1 MVHPP
6 LHTSPRRNGAFIF
19 IENVIYT
26 GNTMKN
32 LTYHGVSSF
41 LPAIYEAVKNG
52 TYADFWKEINGKMFT
67 NISTDYSVGANT
79 IRFTVL
85 HELIDYVVANA
96 KDLTEDDIR
105 SIVGT
110 LLRVTFIFDRKYV
123 FMMSV
128 IEKDLTDV
136 VEVATIEAE
145 QEVVVVETVEA
156 PVQEVNP
163 VVKKTGVKAK
173 KS

>member
-1 MVHPP
+1 
-6 LHTSPRRNGAFIF
+6 
-19 IENVIYT
+19 
-26 GNTMKN
+26 MKN

-67 NISTDYSVGANT
+67 NVSTDYSVGGNT

-105 SIVGT
+105 SIVNT

-123 FMMSV
+123 FMLSV

-136 VEVATIEAE
+136 VEVATIEVE
-145 QEVVVVETVEA
+145 QATELETVVTETAEA
-156 PVQEVNP
+156 VEKAVQVAKP
-163 VVKKTGVKAK
+163 TAKPKAAAKAK
-173 KS
+173 K

>member
-1 MVHPP
+1 
-6 LHTSPRRNGAFIF
+6 
-19 IENVIYT
+19 
-26 GNTMKN
+26 
-32 LTYHGVSSF
+32 

-67 NISTDYSVGANT
+67 NVSTDYSVGGNT
-79 IRFTVL
+79 VRFAVL
-85 HELIDYVVANA
+85 HELIDYVVNNA

-128 IEKDLTDV
+128 VEKQLTDV
-136 VEVATIEAE
+136 AEEATIEAE
-145 QEVVVVETVEA
+145 QEVVVDTKVET
-156 PVQEVNP
+156 PVQEAKP
-163 VVKKTGVKAK
+163 VVKKAGVKAK
-173 KS
+173 K

>member
-6 LHTSPRRNGAFIF
+6 LHTSPRRNGAFIL
-19 IENVIYT
+19 ENVIYT

-67 NISTDYSVGANT
+67 NVSTDYSVGGNT
-79 IRFTVL
+79 IRFAQL
-85 HELIDYVVANA
+85 HEVIDYVVNNA

-136 VEVATIEAE
+136 AEAATIEVE
-145 QEVVVVETVEA
+145 QATEVVVETAVEA
-156 PVQEVNP
+156 KP
-163 VVKKTGVKAK
+163 VVKKAATKAK
-173 KS
+173 K

>member
-1 MVHPP
+1 
-6 LHTSPRRNGAFIF
+6 
-19 IENVIYT
+19 
-26 GNTMKN
+26 MKN

-67 NISTDYSVGANT
+67 NVSTDYSVGGNT
-79 IRFTVL
+79 IRFAVL
-85 HELIDYVVANA
+85 HEVIDYVVANA

-105 SIVGT
+105 SIVNT

-128 IEKDLTDV
+128 VEKDLTDV
-136 VEVATIEAE
+136 AEAATIEAE
-145 QEVVVVETVEA
+145 QATELETVVVETVEA
-156 PVQEVNP
+156 VEKAVQAAKP
-163 VVKKTGVKAK
+163 AAKPKAAAKAK
-173 KS
+173 K

>member
-67 NISTDYSVGANT
+67 NVSTDYSVGGNT

-85 HELIDYVVANA
+85 HELIDHVVANA

-105 SIVGT
+105 SIVST

-128 IEKDLTDV
+128 VEKQLTDV
-136 VEVATIEAE
+136 AEAATIEVE
-145 QEVVVVETVEA
+145 QATAVVVEV
-156 PVQEVNP
+156 PVQEAKP
-163 VVKKTGVKAK
+163 VAKPKAAAKAK

>member
-1 MVHPP
+1 
-6 LHTSPRRNGAFIF
+6 
-19 IENVIYT
+19 
-26 GNTMKN
+26 MKN

-67 NISTDYSVGANT
+67 NVSTDYSVGGNT
-79 IRFTVL
+79 IRFAQL
-85 HELIDYVVANA
+85 HEVVDYVVANA

-105 SIVGT
+105 SIVST

-136 VEVATIEAE
+136 VEAATIEAE
-145 QEVVVVETVEA
+145 QATEVVVDTTVEA
-156 PVQEVNP
+156 PVQEAKP
-163 VVKKTGVKAK
+163 VVKKAAAKAK

>member
-1 MVHPP
+1 
-6 LHTSPRRNGAFIF
+6 
-19 IENVIYT
+19 
-26 GNTMKN
+26 MKN

-67 NISTDYSVGANT
+67 NVSTDYSVGGNT

-105 SIVGT
+105 SIVNT

-128 IEKDLTDV
+128 IEKDLTGV
-136 VEVATIEAE
+136 VEVVTIEVE
-145 QEVVVVETVEA
+145 QVTEVVVETTVEA
-156 PVQEVNP
+156 PVQEAKP
-163 VVKKTGVKAK
+163 VVKPKAAAKSK
-173 KS
+173 K

>member
-1 MVHPP
+1 
-6 LHTSPRRNGAFIF
+6 
-19 IENVIYT
+19 
-26 GNTMKN
+26 MKN

-67 NISTDYSVGANT
+67 NVSTDYSVGGNT

-85 HELIDYVVANA
+85 HELIDYVVNNA

-128 IEKDLTDV
+128 VEKQLTDV
-136 VEVATIEAE
+136 VKEATIEAE
-145 QEVVVVETVEA
+145 QATELETVVAETAEVVEKA
-156 PVQEVNP
+156 VQEDKP
-163 VVKKTGVKAK
+163 VVKKAATKTK
-173 KS
+173 K